1 MYDNENLARILEK
14 NIGYELDSIN
24 FYVNNLENLN
34 YKKNKK
40 KVDTLL
46 LESIKHTTKL
56 SKALLE
62 VQKNKTS
69 KITKKTKVLAMKE
82 ELGMKELYTYELQ
95 RTENTKVRR
104 ILKNLIKEETKHEKL
119 VKLLK

>member
-1 MYDNENLARILEK
+1 MYDDEELALILEK

-62 VQKNKTS
+62 IQKNKTS
-69 KITKKTKVLAMKE
+69 KITKKTRTLAMKE
-82 ELGMKELYTYELQ
+82 ELGMKELYSYELH
-95 RTENTKVRR
+95 RIKNAKVRR
-104 ILKNLIKEETKHEKL
+104 ILKELIKEETKHEKL

>member
-1 MYDNENLARILEK
+1 MYDNEELARILEK
-14 NIGYELDSIN
+14 NVGYELDSIN

-56 SKALLE
+56 SKVLLE
-62 VQKNKTS
+62 IQKNKTS
-69 KITKKTKVLAMKE
+69 KITKKTKALAMKE
-82 ELGMKELYTYELQ
+82 ELGMKEIYNYQLQ
-95 RTENTKVRR
+95 RTKNAKVRR
-104 ILKNLIKEETKHEKL
+104 ILKDLIKEETKHEKL